1 MESLETQ
8 VLDDNE
14 GLPTQLPK
22 ANTDIS
28 HQDAKVNPI
37 WNLFPIGEYGWVHQC
52 FFSQRYQ
59 RKRSE
64 RHAQRHKTR
73 EVDQE
78 LDRRPVLLP
87 SDKAS
92 EAYNDDA
99 RFDRA
104 DEHA

>member
-37 WNLFPIGEYGWVHQC
+37 WNLFPIGEYGWVHQR
-52 FFSQRYQ
+52 FFHRDINVS
-59 RKRSE
+59 
-64 RHAQRHKTR
+64 AQKGTHNATKL
-73 EVDQE
+73 V
-78 LDRRPVLLP
+78 
-87 SDKAS
+87 K
-92 EAYNDDA
+92 
-99 RFDRA
+99 
-104 DEHA
+104 